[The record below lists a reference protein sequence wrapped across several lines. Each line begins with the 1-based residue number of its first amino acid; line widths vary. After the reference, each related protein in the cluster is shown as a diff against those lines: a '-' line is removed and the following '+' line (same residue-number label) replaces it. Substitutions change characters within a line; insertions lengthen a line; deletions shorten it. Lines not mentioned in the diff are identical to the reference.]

1 MRTKA
6 FTLIELLVVVAIIG
20 ILAAV
25 GVVAYN
31 GYTGAAKV
39 NVVKSNQNLAYKTIS
54 AELLKCELGEEKVLI
69 AWEGYPGGVP
79 GNLPCVLQN
88 GQGYSNTHASTVA
101 INFFEDIKISL
112 SNRVLDIEVK
122 EYPVINS
129 VDLRGEKSNAV
140 KEKVLTQLNLKANES
155 FIENKLSEDIAKLKK
170 IYA

>member
-1 MRTKA
+1 MKKNKA

-101 INFFEDIKISL
+101 INFFEDIKNPYETNQTAARSGDVIKDSDVGYLNFTTAETSGQKFIVIS
-112 SNRVLDIEVK
+112 SCFKTPCSDSKNR
-122 EYPVINS
+122 
-129 VDLRGEKSNAV
+129 
-140 KEKVLTQLNLKANES
+140 
-155 FIENKLSEDIAKLKK
+155 IENRIETER
-170 IYA
+170 